1 MWVVT
6 TSSNSV
12 VRQGL
17 VEGRQ
22 RRAREEGAAV
32 DRIIVMDH
40 GKVAVASTHDGL
52 LELDGVYAGLRAA
65 FVGQTEYA
73 A

>member
-1 MWVVT
+1 
-6 TSSNSV
+6 
-12 VRQGL
+12 
-17 VEGRQ
+17 
-22 RRAREEGAAV
+22 
-32 DRIIVMDH
+32 
-40 GKVAVASTHDGL
+40 VASTHDGL